1 MTFRCLIYSAATVHV
16 TIVVNGT
23 WCVKIEC
30 YFTDSTSSK
39 QLICEVRHVFL
50 RKTKRLDVFSFLFA
64 CASLSQEWIKLS
76 ETFQ

>member
-39 QLICEVRHVFL
+39 QLICEVP
-50 RKTKRLDVFSFLFA
+50 KICISK
-64 CASLSQEWIKLS
+64 KN
-76 ETFQ
+76 